1 MVSPIYPPERSWMVQ
16 TFSSVYKAFSCLQ
29 EIRCTIHKGQTGR
42 DRERESE
49 RKTWA
54 ISSKRCY
61 FPLNLKL
68 IKINVSSFN
77 RSEGFWFI
85 ILAFPSDV
93 RILSRFVRW
102 LLSSLTLFHSF
113 NVLCLPSYAV
123 LICMNTCQPLMS
135 DSLRINTIFA
145 LRANIKLLTPI
156 FAVNENKNQSDASNV
171 VQSN

>member
-1 MVSPIYPPERSWMVQ
+1 MLARNTMYNSQRPNRKRQ
-16 TFSSVYKAFSCLQ
+16 
-29 EIRCTIHKGQTGR
+29 
-42 DRERESE
+42 RESE
-49 RKTWA
+49 SKTWA

-113 NVLCLPSYAV
+113 NVCHIFVHMLRSPSYAV

-171 VQSN
+171 VQSNWLD